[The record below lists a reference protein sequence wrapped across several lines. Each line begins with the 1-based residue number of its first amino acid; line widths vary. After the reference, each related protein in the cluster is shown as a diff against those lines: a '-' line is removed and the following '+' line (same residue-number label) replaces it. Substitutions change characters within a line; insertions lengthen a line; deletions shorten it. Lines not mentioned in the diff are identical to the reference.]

1 MSFSLIEEYEN
12 FDAQIRDKYYGN
24 KQSKTKSNDAT
35 LFDSSVLDLDFSG
48 INGTTFRQSF
58 TQVNNLIKAKPVIA
72 KPVVAKPIE
81 ANPIVAKPVVG
92 RDANLFTSSN
102 QLLTQGRTLPN
113 ASNPIAQPQITS
125 LPPMTPTISKDGVIE
140 ATQQVVK
147 SIKLPQDM
155 PLIVDGVNKF
165 ILNNSGSADSIKN
178 LGYYKG
184 EKLKELILIFDNTQS
199 MVDFD
204 VQIFNPSMPLDY
216 LYSTSQSLNS
226 KIVVGGGN
234 VSYSDVL
241 FNLLANPTLIP
252 TCKFAFSGSNVTEQ
266 VSQPM
271 FTHNKQI
278 SGIER
283 VNPINLNLEID
294 TDQFSNEIVFFD
306 MFKQLGRPF
315 IPDGMDIIEYKVLAG
330 NSVTMCFFYKQ
341 VSLKKVFIE
350 EARTSKALL

>member
-12 FDAQIRDKYYGN
+12 FDAQLREKYYG
-24 KQSKTKSNDAT
+24 KKPKDIKSNDAL
-35 LFDSSVLDLDFSG
+35 LFDSSVYDLDFSG
-48 INGTTFRQSF
+48 IDATNFRKSIS
-58 TQVNNLIKAKPVIA
+58 QVNNIIKAKPVMA
-72 KPVVAKPIE
+72 KPIQAKPIE
-81 ANPIVAKPVVG
+81 ANPIVARPVVG

-102 QLLTQGRTLPN
+102 QLLTQGRTLPS
-113 ASNPIAQPQITS
+113 ASNPIVQPPITS

-140 ATQQVVK
+140 ATNQVVK
-147 SIKLPQDM
+147 SVQLPKDM
-155 PLIVDGVNKF
+155 PIIVDGVNKF
-165 ILNNSGSADSIKN
+165 ILNNSGSADSLKTM
-178 LGYYKG
+178 GYYKG

-199 MVDFD
+199 RVDFD

-252 TCKFAFSGSNVTEQ
+252 NCKFAFSGSNVNGQ
-266 VSQPM
+266 VAQPM

-278 SGIER
+278 SGMER

-306 MFKQLGRPF
+306 MFKQLNRPF
-315 IPDGMDIIEYKVLAG
+315 IPDGMDVIEYKVLAG

-350 EARTSKALL
+350 EARNSKGLL

>member
-12 FDAQIRDKYYGN
+12 FDAQIREKYYGK
-24 KQSKTKSNDAT
+24 KQSKAKSNDAT

-48 INGTTFRQSF
+48 INGTNFRQSF

-72 KPVVAKPIE
+72 KPVVAKPVE
-81 ANPIVAKPVVG
+81 ANPIEARPVVG

-102 QLLTQGRTLPN
+102 QLLTQGRVLPN
-113 ASNPIAQPQITS
+113 ASNPIVQPQVVA

-140 ATQQVVK
+140 ATQQVVN
-147 SIKLPQDM
+147 SVQLPKDM

-165 ILNNSGSADSIKN
+165 ILNNSGSADSLKSM
-178 LGYYKG
+178 GYYKG
-184 EKLKELILIFDNTQS
+184 EKLKELILTFDNTQS
-199 MVDFD
+199 RVDFN

-252 TCKFAFSGSNVTEQ
+252 NCKFAFSGSNVNGQ
-266 VSQPM
+266 LAQAM

-294 TDQFSNEIVFFD
+294 TDQFTNEIVFFD

-315 IPDGMDIIEYKVLAG
+315 IPDGMDVINY
-330 NSVTMCFFYKQ
+330 
-341 VSLKKVFIE
+341 
-350 EARTSKALL
+350 